1 MMPRKKKQ
9 QIKEDIHLLPEYC
22 EAFLRLARKEDDM
35 IAAFIKERGMK
46 DVVGYMV
53 QEITEKYSDK
63 TTFTI
68 DDGRLYKVVEYLR
81 QVYIEGLCAEMV
93 KEGLLTEDVTEDGQI
108 MYTRTDKMPPEEK

>member
-1 MMPRKKKQ
+1 MPRKKKE
-9 QIKEDIHLLPEYC
+9 QIKEDLSVLPEYC

-35 IAAFIKERGMK
+35 LAAFIKERGMR

-53 QEITEKYSDK
+53 LEIKEKYSNK

-68 DDGRLYKVVEYLR
+68 DDARLFKVVEYLR

-93 KEGLLTEDVTEDGQI
+93 KEGLLTEDVTADGQI
-108 MYTRTDKMPPEEK
+108 KYTRTDKMPPEEK